1 MTGGPRGPA
10 PHCGTLGEPP
20 QTPPSPLPCRSLGR
34 HLIVTGDLSP
44 EPSHSQAS
52 GKACPFCTA
61 ALRAGPQVTP
71 GQSSK
76 RGQSHPATPQ
86 TLPLTT
92 RGQTAPAWPLP
103 LRPLRQAQVSG
114 LCVPPG
120 ARLIWGPRGGPPPA
134 APPAMP
140 SPGSNS
146 LLMSPLTAKS
156 HSRGATQLEAPF
168 CPSTRLSVVTAQP
181 QPSKPHKT
189 GTVTVPQGHAGEQ
202 GAGSARRLSPVHGH
216 CR

>member
-1 MTGGPRGPA
+1 MGGARKASSTGIRLRGLRPGWGLESVHSHMGDGGSSRPCPTLRHPWRA
-10 PHCGTLGEPP
+10 P
-20 QTPPSPLPCRSLGR
+20 QIPPSPLPCRSLGR

-61 ALRAGPQVTP
+61 ALGAGPQVTP

-114 LCVPPG
+114 LCVPPWCKTH
-120 ARLIWGPRGGPPPA
+120 LGP
-134 APPAMP
+134 
-140 SPGSNS
+140 
-146 LLMSPLTAKS
+146 
-156 HSRGATQLEAPF
+156 SRGAPT
-168 CPSTRLSVVTAQP
+168 CSTASNALPRLKLSADEPVDSQEP
-181 QPSKPHKT
+181 QPRCHS
-189 GTVTVPQGHAGEQ
+189 
-202 GAGSARRLSPVHGH
+202 AGSSVLPLNPALGCDCPAPAQQTP
-216 CR
+216 